1 MYNSEKHSSI
11 HGLIFQEFS
20 CFLRW
25 EQVRDETGNFDFFLD
40 STVTCKLSFSVRIHN
55 KLTVY
60 LFIYSL
66 LIYAFHKSD
75 YRKLNDEMGSGQIW

>member
-1 MYNSEKHSSI
+1 MCNSEEHSSI
-11 HGLIFQEFS
+11 HGLIVQEFS

-25 EQVRDETGNFDFFLD
+25 EQVRDETGKFEFFLD
-40 STVTCKLSFSVRIHN
+40 STVTCKLSSSVSIHK

-66 LIYAFHKSD
+66 FIYAFHKSD
-75 YRKLNDEMGSGQIW
+75 YRKLNDKMASRQIW